1 MTMPF
6 AIVSVLLLLGA
17 AHGARAGGGPLS
29 DRDILVTFENAGQRA
44 VNGGFGAPFRNRL
57 RYSISAEAE
66 RKAAA
71 IEREYALSEVD
82 RWPIRSLA
90 VFCVVYRVAGDRDR
104 DAVLAKLNAD
114 RRIES
119 AQPLNRFE
127 TATSPETAYND
138 RYAPLQYGLEAM
150 GIMAAHKYSR
160 GAGVRIAIV
169 DGPADADHEDLRGR
183 IVRTESFVDGRHD
196 AAAAEHG
203 TAVASL
209 IAATANNAKGIVG
222 VAPDAQ
228 IEMFVA
234 CWNEP
239 GSAHA
244 ACNSFT
250 LAKALDAL
258 LAEPPDIIN
267 MSLVGPYDP
276 LLERLLNRAHDAG
289 AILVAASE
297 EGDGAGGDFPA
308 SLATVIG
315 VASAG
320 RRPQV
325 LPAKFPPSPRG
336 GIFSPGNHVMV
347 ALPHDHYDFRSG
359 SSLAAAQV
367 SGVVALLLAVSPHVP
382 PDTVRALL
390 AESQK
395 TATPGAPMVNACAV
409 LHLARPSIAC
419 R

>member
-1 MTMPF
+1 MTMRF
-6 AIVSVLLLLGA
+6 AVALAVVLLGA
-17 AHGARAGGGPLS
+17 AESAYAGDGRLP
-29 DRDILVTFENAGQRA
+29 DREILVTFENGGQQA
-44 VNGGFGAPFRNRL
+44 INGGFGAPFRNRL
-57 RYSISAEAE
+57 RYSIAAEAE
-66 RKAAA
+66 RNAAA

-90 VFCVVYRVAGDRDR
+90 VFCIVYRVAGDRDR
-104 DAVLAKLNAD
+104 DEILAKLHAD

-127 TATSPETAYND
+127 TAAGPEPAYND

-150 GIMAAHKYSR
+150 GIAAAHRYSR
-160 GAGVRIAIV
+160 GAGVRIAVV
-169 DGPADADHEDLRGR
+169 DGPADVEHEDLRGR
-183 IVRTESFVDGRHD
+183 IVRAESFVDGKHE
-196 AAAAEHG
+196 AIAEHG

-209 IAATANNAKGIVG
+209 IAANANNAKGIVG

-244 ACNSFT
+244 VCNSFT

-267 MSLVGPYDP
+267 MSLVGPDDP

-289 AILVAASE
+289 AILVAADAE
-297 EGDGAGGDFPA
+297 EDSAGGDFPA
-308 SLATVIG
+308 SMATVIG

-325 LPAKFPPSPRG
+325 LPAKFPPATRA

-347 ALPHDHYDFRSG
+347 ALPHDEYDFRSG

-395 TATPGAPMVNACAV
+395 TVTPGAPMVNACTV
-409 LHLARPSIAC
+409 LHLAHPSVAC

>member
-6 AIVSVLLLLGA
+6 AIVLALVFLGA
-17 AHGARAGGGPLS
+17 ADSAYAGDGRLS
-29 DRDILVTFENAGQRA
+29 DRDILVTFDNAGQRA

-57 RYSISAEAE
+57 RYSISADAE
-66 RKAAA
+66 RNAAA
-71 IEREYALSEVD
+71 VEREYALREVD
-82 RWPIRSLA
+82 RWPIRSLS
-90 VFCVVYRVAGDRDR
+90 VFCIVYRLAGDRDR
-104 DAVLAKLNAD
+104 DEVLARLRAD
-114 RRIES
+114 GRIES

-127 TATSPETAYND
+127 TATGPPAAYND

-150 GIMAAHKYSR
+150 GIMAAHRYSR
-160 GAGVRIAIV
+160 GAGVRIAVV
-169 DGPADADHEDLRGR
+169 DGPADGDHEDLRGR
-183 IVRTESFVDGRHD
+183 IVRTESFVGEKHEETAD
-196 AAAAEHG
+196 HG

-222 VAPDAQ
+222 IAPDAQ
-228 IEMFVA
+228 IEMLVA

-244 ACNSFT
+244 VCNSFT

-276 LLERLLNRAHDAG
+276 LLERLLKRAHDAG
-289 AILVAASE
+289 VILVAASA
-297 EGDGAGGDFPA
+297 EGDGPGGDFPA
-308 SLATVIG
+308 SMAAVIG

-325 LPAKFPPSPRG
+325 LPAKFPPSPPG

-347 ALPHDHYDFRSG
+347 ALPDDHYDFRSG

-367 SGVVALLLAVSPHVP
+367 SGVVALLLAVSPHVSP
-382 PDTVRALL
+382 ETARALL

-395 TATPGAPMVNACAV
+395 TATPGAPMVNACTV
-409 LHLARPSIAC
+409 LHLADPSIAC